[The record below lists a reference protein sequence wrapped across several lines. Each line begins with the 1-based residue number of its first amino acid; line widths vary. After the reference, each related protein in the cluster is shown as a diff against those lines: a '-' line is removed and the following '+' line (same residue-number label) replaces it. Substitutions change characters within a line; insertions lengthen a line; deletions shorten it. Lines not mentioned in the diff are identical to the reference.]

1 MSNLLKLKADKI
13 DAIYG
18 LIDIAKSKNVK
29 EVCTTTN
36 NTTTKIKNLKPIK
49 RKRNYIPKM
58 KCVVD
63 GCTKLSRGNGVGEK
77 GAYCIGLE
85 GEDILGNAHT
95 MDAIIIYL
103 GANFVPNTTGRK
115 N

>member
-1 MSNLLKLKADKI
+1 MVNI
-13 DAIYG
+13 VY
-18 LIDIAKSKNVK
+18 V
-29 EVCTTTN
+29 
-36 NTTTKIKNLKPIK
+36 
-49 RKRNYIPKM
+49 M
-58 KCVVD
+58 
-63 GCTKLSRGNGVGEK
+63 
-77 GAYCIGLE
+77 E

>member
-1 MSNLLKLKADKI
+1 MVNI
-13 DAIYG
+13 
-18 LIDIAKSKNVK
+18 VF
-29 EVCTTTN
+29 V
-36 NTTTKIKNLKPIK
+36 
-49 RKRNYIPKM
+49 M
-58 KCVVD
+58 
-63 GCTKLSRGNGVGEK
+63 
-77 GAYCIGLE
+77 E